1 MKTLVFFITLT
12 LLIVFVGCGSVD
24 PISESITPETQ
35 AIQDMVNNTDS
46 ISGFSQSDES
56 LIGDSS
62 EIGATTTREN
72 NIQFSKMGYDEIN
85 THIKVFRWERR
96 ISNIT
101 KNVSVTV
108 SDTTAVALI
117 TKTVLGNIVISAAFS
132 DTASFPDTI
141 IRKPFQERLLRK
153 VLFHKIG
160 NSTEPARNWRPV
172 AISLVEGTTLPE
184 SNNSFVIQN
193 LQVYSPADTF
203 TVSSP
208 LSTWLKFGAIKRG
221 IPQLRHT
228 DSLIIRVTLF
238 STNDSSESVISRWN
252 GERANFREKM
262 KLVSSTHVSGGYERV
277 FQMNVRTHLP
287 FGKVVGRCNILA
299 DVFSYGSI
307 SDDSIAVSN
316 RLWGFP
322 YDVRW

>member
-1 MKTLVFFITLT
+1 MKTLSFFIILT
-12 LLIVFVGCGSVD
+12 FVLAFVGCDSGNPLSGSV
-24 PISESITPETQ
+24 TPETQ
-35 AIQDMVNNTDS
+35 AIQDMVNNSDS
-46 ISGFSQSDES
+46 ISGFSQSDEA

-62 EIGATTTREN
+62 DLASATSLQN
-72 NIQFSKMGYDEIN
+72 NIQLSKMGFNETN
-85 THIKVFRWERR
+85 THIKVFRWARR

-108 SDTTAVALI
+108 NDTTAIAII
-117 TKTVLGNIVISAAFS
+117 TKTVTGNIVISAAFK

-153 VLFHKIG
+153 VLFHKVA
-160 NSTEPARNWRPV
+160 NTTEPARNWRPV
-172 AISLVEGTTLPE
+172 AISLVEGTTLPDS
-184 SNNSFVIQN
+184 SNTYVIQS
-193 LQVYSPADTF
+193 LQVYSPSDTF

-228 DSLIIRVTLF
+228 DSLIVRVTLF
-238 STNDSSESVISRWN
+238 STNDSAETVFSRWN
-252 GERANFREKM
+252 GERNNFREKM
-262 KLVSSTHVSGGYERV
+262 TLVSTAHVSGGYERV

-299 DVFSYGSI
+299 DVFAYGSI

-316 RLWGFP
+316 KLWGFP